1 MIKEVQIFQKN
12 LQILNQENQTD
23 PNKQIT
29 VIFRD
34 EFGNLESGIDE
45 NGLYKEFMVELST
58 EIFNPKYGF
67 FEITQGEKKLHLNPR
82 STFLVTEN
90 HDQVFESLGM
100 ILARCIKDNVFMN
113 VRFTKLFLRYHFIL

>member
-1 MIKEVQIFQKN
+1 MSEHN
-12 LQILNQENQTD
+12 SN
-23 PNKQIT
+23 PNKKIT

-58 EIFNPKYGF
+58 EIFNPKFGF
-67 FEITQGEKKLHLNPR
+67 FETTEGEKKLHLNPR

-100 ILARCIKDNVFMN
+100 ILGRCIRDHVFMN
-113 VRFTKLFLRYHFIL
+113 VRFTRLFLRYIYLCHCFL